1 MRSLIATSSA
11 LVLTVFA
18 TLSCGGGTPEA
29 AAPETPVAESPGG
42 EPEPARAEPASAPM
56 GATEAER
63 TVYRLDAE
71 FDQVAE
77 NGTTTDEARAFIKKH
92 ERELTSLYVDA
103 YDDLSPKSRVDLINL
118 LVSFQTE
125 ATAPALAAAIS
136 RYAEGTASVDEAIW
150 ACQAAK
156 KMKSATLA
164 PALMKAFDAIDMGQS
179 DGQRFGR
186 HLGDAM
192 DTNVVPGW
200 KPALEKH
207 RDAVIQ
213 PPESYEDTAQ
223 VRAFR
228 NRKFWK
234 ETSSRLLARLESDS
248 AP

>member
-1 MRSLIATSSA
+1 MKSLTATSSA

-29 AAPETPVAESPGG
+29 AAPEPPVAESPAAQPESARS
-42 EPEPARAEPASAPM
+42 EPVSTM

-71 FDQVAE
+71 FDQAAE
-77 NGTTTDEARAFIKKH
+77 NGTTTDEARAFIGKH
-92 ERELTSLYVDA
+92 ERELTSIYVDA

-136 RYAEGTASVDEAIW
+136 RYAEGKASVDEAIW

-164 PALMKAFDAIDMGQS
+164 PALMEAFDAIDMGQS

-186 HLGDAM
+186 HLGEAM

-207 RDAVIQ
+207 RDAVIV
-213 PPESYEDTAQ
+213 PPESFEDTAQ

-234 ETSSRLLARLESDS
+234 ETATRLLARLESDD